1 MVGYGFFQPSTLGM
15 RSQAHALNTIGINV
29 ANVNTGG
36 YKATETRF
44 ETVLSKT
51 IDQQTSDIGGVK
63 PKNYQIIDKQG
74 IIQSTSRDLD
84 LSIVGNGF
92 FQVSP
97 SLTSTTEIFYTR
109 DGSFEI
115 GTTEETSSVTADD
128 GNTITINNGYLT
140 DKNGYY
146 VLGWSPESDGTF
158 SSTATLA
165 PMRIDAFAFVDQ
177 STATSSS
184 ELRLNLPST
193 TEIGDDALRY
203 AIDAVDSA
211 GNKRTVNLNFH
222 AGVTENTW
230 TVIPDADN
238 VTALAISGNAFSYTT
253 NATTPSPGTR
263 AVFTKNVSGND
274 TIAIE
279 TNAAAGASAVPVR
292 GAFFGLKV
300 GDTITVADSSDGA
313 ASNNDGTYTIGAIS
327 SDWSQIT
334 LSGSPLTGS
343 FTDAVGDGSPA
354 SFSSSRTVPDITFG
368 ANGNLTAPTTPLTLT
383 ATWSDASTSSF
394 TIDLANT
401 TQFAGDFTPFA
412 YSHNGLA
419 SASMS
424 RVQFDQTGHVIGSFE
439 DGTQRK
445 IYKIPLAMFSNPNGL
460 EMKNGMVFDE
470 TAESGTPRT
479 VAADESGVAT
489 FNAFAVELSN
499 VDLASEFSRMILV
512 QNAYNSNATVFR
524 TVDEMTITA
533 HDLKA

>member
-1 MVGYGFFQPSTLGM
+1 M

-36 YKATETRF
+36 YKSTETRF

-84 LSIVGNGF
+84 LSIVGDGF

-109 DGSFEI
+109 DGSFQI
-115 GTTEETSSVTADD
+115 GTTDETSSVTADD

-146 VLGWSPESDGTF
+146 VLGWAPETDGTF

-184 ELRLNLPST
+184 DLRLNLPST
-193 TEIGDDALRY
+193 TEVGDDALRY
-203 AIDAVDSA
+203 AIDAVDSG

-222 AGVTENTW
+222 AGVTENSW

-238 VTALAISGNAFSYTT
+238 VTALSISGTAFSYAT
-253 NATTPSPGTR
+253 NATTPSPGVR
-263 AVFTKNVSGND
+263 ANFTKNVSGND

-279 TNAAAGASAVPVR
+279 TNSTNSVPVP

-300 GDTITVADSSDGA
+300 GDSITVADSSDGGLV
-313 ASNNDGTYTIGAIS
+313 SNDGTYEILSIS
-327 SDWSQIT
+327 SADWSQVT
-334 LSGSPLTGS
+334 LNGSLLTGGT
-343 FTDAVGDGSPA
+343 FIDAVGDGSPA
-354 SFSSSRTVPDITFG
+354 SFSSTERVTLS
-368 ANGNLTAPTTPLTLT
+368 APLKTE
-383 ATWSDASTSSF
+383 
-394 TIDLANT
+394 
-401 TQFAGDFTPFA
+401 
-412 YSHNGLA
+412 HNGRSTRSRWPCSPIPMA
-419 SASMS
+419 S
-424 RVQFDQTGHVIGSFE
+424 R
-439 DGTQRK
+439 
-445 IYKIPLAMFSNPNGL
+445 
-460 EMKNGMVFDE
+460 
-470 TAESGTPRT
+470 
-479 VAADESGVAT
+479 
-489 FNAFAVELSN
+489 
-499 VDLASEFSRMILV
+499 
-512 QNAYNSNATVFR
+512 
-524 TVDEMTITA
+524 
-533 HDLKA
+533 

>member
-36 YKATETRF
+36 YKSTETRF
-44 ETVLSKT
+44 ETLLSKT

-63 PKNYQIIDKQG
+63 PKNYQMIDKQG

-84 LSIVGNGF
+84 LSIVGDGF

-97 SLTSTTEIFYTR
+97 SHTNTTEIFYTR
-109 DGSFEI
+109 DGSFQI
-115 GTTEETSSVTADD
+115 GTTDETSSVTADD
-128 GNTITINNGYLT
+128 NSTITINNGYLT

-146 VLGWSPESDGTF
+146 VLGWTPETDGTF
-158 SSTATLA
+158 SNTGTPAA
-165 PMRIDAFAFVDQ
+165 MRIDAFAFVDQ
-177 STATSSS
+177 STATSTS

-193 TEIGDDALRY
+193 TEVGDDSHQF

-211 GNKRTVNLNFH
+211 GNKRTIRLNFH
-222 AGVTENTW
+222 AGVTENAW

-238 VTALAISGNAFSYTT
+238 ATALAISGNAFSFTT

-279 TNAAAGASAVPVR
+279 TNAAAGASSVPVR

-300 GDTITVADSSDGA
+300 GDTITVADTSDGGGGD
-313 ASNNDGTYTIGAIS
+313 NNGDYTIGAIS

-334 LSGSPLTGS
+334 LSGSPLTSS
-343 FTDAVGDGSPA
+343 FTDDVGDGSPA
-354 SFSSSRTVPDITFG
+354 AFSSTRTVPDVTFG
-368 ANGNLTAPTTPLTLT
+368 AGGNLTAPTSPMTLT

-394 TIDLANT
+394 TIDLSNT
-401 TQFAGDFTPFA
+401 TQFAGDFTPFS

-424 RVQFDQTGHVIGSFE
+424 RVQFDGSGHVVGTFE

-479 VAADESGVAT
+479 VAADVSGVAN
-489 FNAFAVELSN
+489 FNPFAVELSN

-533 HDLKA
+533 RDLKA